1 MQDAHLGEGE
11 GCSVLIP
18 TPLPRW
24 GRKENVSASAPAAKV
39 PKILIYGSASARVG
53 EGMASCLSAEPQHP
67 LRGRRGE
74 KGGPRRDPKRMRG
87 PFSLQRRSAPLPPPL
102 SSRLSSV
109 PAPLLSQRW

>member
-11 GCSVLIP
+11 GCSVPIP

-24 GRKENVSASAPAAKV
+24 GRKENVSASPPAANV
-39 PKILIYGSASARVG
+39 PKILIYGSVWVRGTASR
-53 EGMASCLSAEPQHP
+53 LSAEPQHP

-74 KGGPRRDPKRMRG
+74 KGGPCRDPKRMRG
-87 PFSLQRRSAPLPPPL
+87 SFLLQRRSAPLPPPL

-109 PAPLLSQRW
+109 PAPLLSRRW